1 MGSREAM
8 GPRSRASR
16 TVSARDSA
24 GCWRALKGEQG
35 FSLVEV
41 LLAMA
46 LSAVGIAATIGV
58 FGASS
63 RTTAR
68 AQQGEVGAHQAQ
80 AELDRLSK
88 LPYGRLA
95 MTSLPAASTD
105 PQSPGYGVN
114 GSQFNVRPG
123 LTEALVTQP
132 GEGETAQVDAGP
144 DPFAVGQDGATITGR
159 IYRFVTWRDEQCPA
173 TICDGTQ
180 NTKRLIVAATV
191 DPSPGSAQRGPLWFS
206 TVITDPRAAPAGY
219 TGTAG
224 GAGGGGGSNTS
235 AQLFYL
241 YDTPCS
247 QTSRQTPGASHNT
260 RSTAQTSPSSSSY
273 STCQNPDASKNPDLM
288 GPAPP
293 SGTNAPVYEYSAD
306 LGGDYP
312 GGLAMM
318 RKGTSCKASYSAS
331 DAANTAVPNKWS
343 VHAWATNPFA
353 TTAFHVSGRV
363 TVSVYTATLSGVAG
377 RGVLCATLIE
387 RTESGGIASD
397 TAIGSTTYDIAGWP
411 TSTRRLSF
419 TFNVSPALEVE
430 VGHRLV
436 LALHL
441 RGESANDIAILYDHP
456 SYQSLLEVETSTP
469 L

>member
-1 MGSREAM
+1 M
-8 GPRSRASR
+8 GPRVRASR
-16 TVSARDSA
+16 TVSVRDSA
-24 GCWRALKGEQG
+24 GCWPALKGEHG
-35 FSLVEV
+35 FTLVEL

-63 RTTAR
+63 RTTVR

-88 LPYGRLA
+88 LPYGQLA
-95 MTSLPAASTD
+95 MTSLPTPSTD
-105 PQSPGYGVN
+105 PQSPAYGVS

-123 LTEALVTQP
+123 LTEALVTQA
-132 GEGETAQVDAGP
+132 GEGETAQVDPGP
-144 DPFAVGQDGATITGR
+144 ELFAVGQEGATITGS

-173 TICDGTQ
+173 TICDGTE
-180 NTKRLIVAATV
+180 NTKRVTVAVTV
-191 DPSPGSAQRGPLWFS
+191 DPSPGSTQRGPLWFS
-206 TVITDPRAAPAGY
+206 TVITDPRAAPADY
-219 TGTAG
+219 TGTVG
-224 GAGGGGGSNTS
+224 GAGGGGSNTS

-247 QTSRQTPGASHNT
+247 KTSRQTPSASHNT
-260 RSTAQTSPSSSSY
+260 RSTAQTSPSASGY
-273 STCQNPDASKNPDLM
+273 STCQNPDATKNPDLM
-288 GPAPP
+288 GAAPP
-293 SGTNAPVYEYSAD
+293 NGTNPPVYEYSAD

-318 RKGTSCKASYSAS
+318 RKGSTCRSSYSAA
-331 DAANTAVPNKWS
+331 DAANTAVPNKWA

-353 TTAFHVSGRV
+353 GAAFHLSGRV
-363 TVSVYTATLSGVAG
+363 TVSMYTATLSGIAG
-377 RGVLCATLIE
+377 RGLLCATLIE

-397 TAIGSTTYDIAGWP
+397 TPIGSTTYDIASWP

-419 TFNVSPALEVE
+419 TFNVSSELDIE

-441 RGESANDIAILYDHP
+441 RGESANDIALLYDHP